1 MRRNRVF
8 IICILCVF
16 ALGLL
21 CHGALAED
29 KEPIKVGFLTPLTGW
44 AAGTGADMVNGF
56 KMYWDEVGYKVGDR
70 KIEVIVED
78 GRGLPETNITKFR
91 KLITHDKCVVV
102 VGLVT
107 SPSGLAVSD
116 VADQLKAPLV
126 ITSSAP
132 DDLTQRRLRKWA
144 VRISW
149 TGSQP
154 SFPFG
159 KYVAEK
165 LGYKKVACIGID
177 FQFGYDTVGG
187 FQKTFEEAGG
197 QIIQK
202 QWFPTTTVD
211 FGPYIARIRRDADAL
226 FANTGGASAL
236 KLPRQFREAGFKMPL
251 IGTGTTSD
259 EFILQT
265 QGDEILGYISPLQY
279 SAALD
284 IPANRKFQEKYQPK
298 YNKVGSYYAAHGYD
312 GAMWVEKAIK
322 MVNGDVSDNER
333 FLAALKKVELP
344 NSTRGPL
351 KLDEYGNPIQN
362 IYIRKVEKIEN
373 YTLDFMKKG
382 PLKWNIV
389 IDTYPN
395 VSQFWTYDPKEYM
408 SQPVYSPKY
417 PPCKYC
423 E

>member
-1 MRRNRVF
+1 MRKCIFVSFITGVF
-8 IICILCVF
+8 VLGILF
-16 ALGLL
+16 S
-21 CHGALAED
+21 GALAAD
-29 KEPIKVGFLTPLTGW
+29 KGPIKVGFLTPLTGW
-44 AAGTGADMVNGF
+44 AAGTGIDMVNGF
-56 KMYWDEVGYKVGDR
+56 KMYWEEIGYKVAGR

-78 GRGLPETNITKFR
+78 GRGLPEANITKFR
-91 KLITHDKCVVV
+91 KLITHDKCAVV

-116 VADQLKAPLV
+116 VADQLKAPIV

-159 KYVAEK
+159 EYVYKK
-165 LGYKKVACIGID
+165 LGYKKVASIGLD

-187 FQKTFEEAGG
+187 FQKTFEAAGG

-202 QWFPTTTVD
+202 QWFPPPTVD

-226 FANTGGASAL
+226 FANLGGTAAL
-236 KLPRQFREAGFKMPL
+236 KFPRQFRDAGFKMPM

-259 EFILQT
+259 EFILQA

-284 IPANRKFQEKYQPK
+284 IPANREFQKKYQPK
-298 YNKVGSYYAAHGYD
+298 FNKMGSYYAAHGYD

-322 MVNGDVSDNER
+322 AVNGDVSDSER
-333 FLAALKKVELP
+333 FLTALKKVELP

-373 YTLDFMKKG
+373 FKLDFMKKG
-382 PLKWNIV
+382 PLKWNVV
-389 IDTYPN
+389 IDTYPA
-395 VSQFWTYDPKEYM
+395 VSQFWNYDPKKYM

-417 PPCKYC
+417 PPCKHC
-423 E
+423 K